1 MSRAVSFRFLCG
13 CLTQNLSEALRDELR
28 HIALSGS
35 VRWVTFVELASNCLV
50 APALLAAAREN
61 GLDDSLP
68 MDVVAYLEG
77 MATLNRQ
84 RNELIRTQAV
94 ELASI
99 LNDQNVAP
107 VLLKGGAH
115 LFSGLYADPGH
126 RVMIDLDI
134 LIPVDRLFDCAS
146 ALRRHGYE
154 VLWDNGYPAHHH
166 YPPLGRPGGIVSV
179 ELHVEALDYP
189 YERLLGP
196 AEIFKTAL
204 TLNCGGAS
212 LAVPSPQA
220 RTVHAIA
227 HAQLS
232 NHDYVYGSLALRE
245 LVDFAHLC
253 RIYKNDIDWADIR
266 RRFAE
271 CRAVTAL
278 GYHALAA
285 KTLLGVPVDP
295 EVRTSA
301 TARVLYRRAAW
312 QVSAPGLL
320 DLGIR
325 LLRPWL
331 LLRRGLSRATLR
343 KRLLQS
349 LCDLTWYRRQWRMLR
364 GQSLQ

>member
-134 LIPVDRLFDCAS
+134 LIPVD
-146 ALRRHGYE
+146 
-154 VLWDNGYPAHHH
+154 
-166 YPPLGRPGGIVSV
+166 
-179 ELHVEALDYP
+179 
-189 YERLLGP
+189 
-196 AEIFKTAL
+196 
-204 TLNCGGAS
+204 
-212 LAVPSPQA
+212 
-220 RTVHAIA
+220 
-227 HAQLS
+227 
-232 NHDYVYGSLALRE
+232 
-245 LVDFAHLC
+245 
-253 RIYKNDIDWADIR
+253 
-266 RRFAE
+266 
-271 CRAVTAL
+271 
-278 GYHALAA
+278 
-285 KTLLGVPVDP
+285 
-295 EVRTSA
+295 
-301 TARVLYRRAAW
+301 
-312 QVSAPGLL
+312 
-320 DLGIR
+320 
-325 LLRPWL
+325 
-331 LLRRGLSRATLR
+331 
-343 KRLLQS
+343 
-349 LCDLTWYRRQWRMLR
+349 
-364 GQSLQ
+364 